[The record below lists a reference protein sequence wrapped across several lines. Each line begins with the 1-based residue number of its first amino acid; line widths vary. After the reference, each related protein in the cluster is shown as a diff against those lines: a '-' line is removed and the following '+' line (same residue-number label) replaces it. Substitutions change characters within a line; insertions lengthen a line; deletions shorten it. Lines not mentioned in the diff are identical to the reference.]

1 MRCSMFDTPDRS
13 DLVPNHRPTDEN
25 DVVDVGWCNGVLSDG
40 RPYRAEY
47 WVQEQLTLV
56 TFLFSTSG
64 IENYSDEQHSHLI
77 EAENLIEFRGDKR
90 SVGSMVIKDASEN
103 EMWSIT
109 FCIQDPYE
117 TYLDTNLKFN
127 NY

>member
-1 MRCSMFDTPDRS
+1 MKIYLSIIL
-13 DLVPNHRPTDEN
+13 LVL
-25 DVVDVGWCNGVLSDG
+25 LSS
-40 RPYRAEY
+40 P
-47 WVQEQLTLV
+47 VQ
-56 TFLFSTSG
+56 
-64 IENYSDEQHSHLI
+64 SDEFSETL
-77 EAENLIEFRGDKR
+77 ELAEQGNAVAQYNIGDKR
-90 SVGSMVIKDASEN
+90 SAGSMVIKDASEN